1 MSDEIPSTPP
11 PSSQRQSNAIGD
23 GGSIDVAAS
32 AVAASS
38 NVQFPYRLHEL
49 LDEVDPSII
58 TWLPDTQAFK
68 VLDKQTFT
76 EKTLP
81 HYFNATKYKSFQRN
95 RKWVQL
101 QTSLS
106 QCFGLFSM
114 PSINSPVCLFPF
126 SPFLADD
133 PFNIRQRS

>member
-1 MSDEIPSTPP
+1 MTKKIPIVIAVVVVATVMSDEIPSTPP
-11 PSSQRQSNAIGD
+11 SSSQRQSSATGD
-23 GGSIDVAAS
+23 ADVAAS
-32 AVAASS
+32 AAAAAS

-95 RKWVQL
+95 CECVQH
-101 QTSLS
+101 TKRCGADVS
-106 QCFGLFSM
+106 
-114 PSINSPVCLFPF
+114 VC
-126 SPFLADD
+126 S
-133 PFNIRQRS
+133 RR

>member
-11 PSSQRQSNAIGD
+11 RSSSQRESSAIGD
-23 GGSIDVAAS
+23 GGSTDV
-32 AVAASS
+32 AVAAAS

-95 RKWVQL
+95 RKWGQL
-101 QTSLS
+101 VNLVEFMFRFVLDADHQLT
-106 QCFGLFSM
+106 
-114 PSINSPVCLFPF
+114 CLFV
-126 SPFLADD
+126 SILAL
-133 PFNIRQRS
+133 PC